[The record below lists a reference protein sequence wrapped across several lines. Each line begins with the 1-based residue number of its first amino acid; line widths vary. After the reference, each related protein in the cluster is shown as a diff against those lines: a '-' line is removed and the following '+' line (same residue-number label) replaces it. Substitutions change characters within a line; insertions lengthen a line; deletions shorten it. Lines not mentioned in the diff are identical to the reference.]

1 MMSKNFSVNK
11 IPFNFFLMSLKKQ
24 TPISLLVTVFLLLVC
39 PGMMIGSLL
48 DGFVEY
54 TVSGIPYMLS
64 HNFSSFAIIIFVV
77 SLVAMLIS
85 ILSNFGFLYSKK
97 AGDLYH
103 ALPITKDLLLLS
115 KTASSFA
122 SALFTMLSS
131 YAFLFIIN
139 ALPFVEGIPVKECFS
154 YLWAMITLLLFA
166 TCFTVIFAVISS
178 SFFNFIVSLASIS
191 VVLPLFVVLICYW
204 LEQGYGIIV
213 TRFSVIYTSPYLYAV
228 LKLVAKDRAIDDITG
243 FSLIS
248 FIFCI
253 IFSLV
258 FIALAVFLFR
268 IRKTETAEQPFSFKF
283 VNLITVISVSVCG
296 GVFIGT
302 IFSLGDLEDFA
313 FWAFLLFGSLL
324 TAVAVGAIQNK
335 NFKTAL
341 KSLVLGCLAAF
352 LVFAVFLGSKL
363 YTAYA
368 ARFVPDF
375 EDIKKISV
383 NGDLVTLSDIDT
395 VLNIHKKSIENG
407 YISESY
413 SGFSYSYDIKYT
425 LRNGKT
431 IHRNYTLRDDQLNLT
446 YLKSETRLAFYE
458 NPIIPM
464 DTSINVYGNDDKDG
478 FSSVL
483 SGEEYKTL
491 LRAYAKDIRNA
502 TTDVFYEDCIYIS
515 GRMAKDDYG
524 TLHIYSSYENTRK
537 YLEYLKQ
544 NATKE

>member
-1 MMSKNFSVNK
+1 MLKNFSAKK
-11 IPFNFFLMSLKKQ
+11 IPFNFFLLSLKKQ
-24 TPISLLVTVFLLLVC
+24 TPISLLVTVFLLLIC
-39 PGMMIGSLL
+39 PGMIIGSLL

-54 TVSGIPYMLS
+54 TVSGSPYMLT
-64 HNFSSFAIIIFVV
+64 HEFSSFAIAIFIV
-77 SLVAMLIS
+77 SLIAMLIS
-85 ILSNFGFLYSKK
+85 VLSNFGFLYSKK

-103 ALPITKDLLLLS
+103 ALPLTKNQLLLT
-115 KTASSFA
+115 KFAASFI
-122 SALFTMLSS
+122 SALFTLISS
-131 YAFLFIIN
+131 FAFLVIIN
-139 ALPFVEGIPVKECFS
+139 ALPFVEGIPLKDCFE
-154 YLWAMITLLLFA
+154 YLWIMVSLLLFT

-191 VVLPLFVVLICYW
+191 VVLPLLVVLICYW

-243 FSLIS
+243 FSLVS

-283 VNLITVISVSVCG
+283 VNLITVICVSVCG

-302 IFSLGDLEDFA
+302 VFSLGDLNDFA
-313 FWAFLLFGSLL
+313 FWAFLLFGSLI

-368 ARFVPDF
+368 ARFVPNFDDV
-375 EDIKKISV
+375 EKITI

-407 YISESY
+407 ETEYPY
-413 SGFSYSYDIKYT
+413 SAFTCSYDIKYT
-425 LRNGKT
+425 LKNGKRL
-431 IHRNYTLRDDQLNLT
+431 HRSYVLCDNELNLA
-446 YLKSETRLAFYE
+446 YLKSDTRLAFYE
-458 NPIIPM
+458 NPKVPN
-464 DTSINVYGNDDKDG
+464 DTSISVYGDDDKDG

-491 LRAYAKDIRNA
+491 LRAYAADIKNA
-502 TTDVFYEDCIYIS
+502 TADVFSEECIYIS

-524 TLHIYSSYENTRK
+524 TLRIFSSYENTRN